1 MSLDESLQHM
11 PEAMASIKLVQFRFD
26 NCRLDLVAK
35 QIACREYVSQN
46 YVAAPASEHY
56 YLRVAI

>member
-1 MSLDESLQHM
+1 MKVYFIC
-11 PEAMASIKLVQFRFD
+11 PRTYVVVRFKLVKFRFD

-46 YVAAPASEHY
+46 YVEAPASEHY